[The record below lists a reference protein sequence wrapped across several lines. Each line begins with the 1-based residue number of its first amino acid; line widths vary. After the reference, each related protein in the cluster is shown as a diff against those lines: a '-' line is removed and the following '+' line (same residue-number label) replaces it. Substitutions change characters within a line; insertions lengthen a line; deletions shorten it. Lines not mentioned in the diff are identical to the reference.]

1 MPSNPSL
8 IQRTLRS
15 NFEERWIEPSS
26 IFIFDPA
33 CSPFDDQKEAFPPLH
48 STRDLAILYSGS
60 RSFRACSYSY
70 KGSLRGSYGA
80 PRPSPPHDCHDVPNV
95 PHLVLGPEEKEVKLS
110 DLQTELAACLRM
122 HCLLA
127 LKSGELHSASIWVTR
142 HPGPC
147 FTAHNCQGFF
157 RISD

>member
-1 MPSNPSL
+1 MQS
-8 IQRTLRS
+8 I
-15 NFEERWIEPSS
+15 FEERWIHLQSSYFTLPPVLSMTRRKQFHSS
-26 IFIFDPA
+26 I
-33 CSPFDDQKEAFPPLH
+33 
-48 STRDLAILYSGS
+48 DLAILYSGS
-60 RSFRACSYSY
+60 PSFRACSYSY

-95 PHLVLGPEEKEVKLS
+95 PHLVLGPEEKEVKPS
-110 DLQTELAACLRM
+110 DLQTEVAACLRM

-127 LKSGELHSASIWVTR
+127 VKSGELHSASIWVTR